1 MDPVHHRCTCA
12 LQAEVS
18 EASSHNPG
26 IPPSSLMSFLRV
38 KPSISG
44 VVLEE
49 FNTHFIN
56 PFFQSRLDANI
67 SAEAVTS
74 AAIVAARALHETAYG
89 TSEVPPLKVKLPSY
103 FKVTSDMILCTA
115 CVALVS

>member
-49 FNTHFIN
+49 FNTHFIS

-103 FKVTSDMILCTA
+103 VK
-115 CVALVS
+115 